1 MRCVARVRSP
11 GQVIAAI
18 STEEGV
24 LLGSSGETAE
34 IVPEAAE
41 HIFVTLA

>member
-1 MRCVARVRSP
+1 
-11 GQVIAAI
+11 VIAAVA
-18 STEEGV
+18 TDEGV

-41 HIFVTLA
+41 HIFVTQA